1 MKRRTFLNRLAGVS
15 LLLFMPAFAREA
27 TGVTQLIKSRSEWRA
42 LLPRARYEGG
52 YIVPTR

>member
-42 LLPRARYEGG
+42 LLPRACYEGG